1 VSPQDFS
8 PASYPTYAGDGGGLS
23 FDAVVTRT
31 RPRYWLHVLLFL
43 LTLATTTLTGAG
55 MMLDFQRNVPF
66 DIEHEIEM
74 ATHIWTN
81 PALLLLGL
89 PFSLTLLTIL
99 TAHEFGHYLACR
111 YYDVDA
117 SLPYF
122 LPAPTLTGTFG
133 AFIRIRSA
141 IFSKRILFDIGVAGP
156 LAGFVFLL
164 PALAIGIAF
173 SRIIPGIAHH
183 GSVTF
188 GTPPL
193 LWLLEKAIFPGV
205 PAADVS
211 LHPVARAAWIGIL
224 ATALNLL
231 PIGQLDGG
239 HILYALAGE
248 RHKLISKIFIVIL
261 IPLGLF
267 WWVWWFWAAVLFFL
281 GRRHPA
287 IYDTLPVGN
296 ARAKL
301 GWLSLAV
308 FLLCF
313 TYAPISTGGL

>member
-1 VSPQDFS
+1 
-8 PASYPTYAGDGGGLS
+8 
-23 FDAVVTRT
+23 
-31 RPRYWLHVLLFL
+31 
-43 LTLATTTLTGAG
+43 
-55 MMLDFQRNVPF
+55 M
-66 DIEHEIEM
+66 
-74 ATHIWTN
+74 
-81 PALLLLGL
+81 
-89 PFSLTLLTIL
+89 
-99 TAHEFGHYLACR
+99 AHEFGHYLACR

-141 IFSKRILFDIGVAGP
+141 IFSKRILFDIGIAGP

-164 PALAIGIAF
+164 PALAIGMAF
-173 SRIIPGIAHH
+173 SKDHSRDRASGQHP
-183 GSVTF
+183 VRD
-188 GTPPL
+188 
-193 LWLLEKAIFPGV
+193 
-205 PAADVS
+205 AAAAVAAGEGDLSRACRSADIS
-211 LHPVARAAWIGIL
+211 LHPVARAAWVGIL

-248 RHKLISKIFIVIL
+248 RHKLISKIFIAVL

-287 IYDTLPVGN
+287 IYDTADVGE
-296 ARAKL
+296 ARTKL
-301 GWLSLAV
+301 GWVALAV